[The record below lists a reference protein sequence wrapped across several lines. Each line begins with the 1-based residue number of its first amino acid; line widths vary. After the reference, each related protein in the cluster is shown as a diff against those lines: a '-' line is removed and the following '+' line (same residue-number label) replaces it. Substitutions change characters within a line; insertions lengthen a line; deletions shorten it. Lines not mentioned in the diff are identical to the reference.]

1 MQVVVVALV
10 GAKVPT
16 MDQPVEKA
24 VVGGARYSTLSLKW
38 NWDQMG
44 AAGLKTKIVQGMEI
58 GRTFC

>member
-24 VVGGARYSTLSLKW
+24 VVGGVRSSTLSLK
-38 NWDQMG
+38 
-44 AAGLKTKIVQGMEI
+44 
-58 GRTFC
+58 